1 MMISVRIHTRGG
13 DRILAACDHE
23 LLGGTF
29 TGDGTRLNVSETFY
43 KGDTITEEAFAERI
57 KNVTI
62 MNLVGDRTI
71 AIAQAAGYVSND
83 MILIIGGVKH
93 AQAVIM

>member
-1 MMISVRIHTRGG
+1 MISVRVHTRNGE
-13 DRILAACDHE
+13 RILAACDLE
-23 LLGGTF
+23 LLGQTF
-29 TGDGTRLNVSETFY
+29 TGDGTRLKVSEIFY
-43 KGDTITEEAFAERI
+43 KGETVDEDVLAERM

-71 AIAQAAGYVSND
+71 AIAQNAGYISECS
-83 MILIIGGVKH
+83 IIIIGNVKH